1 MEFEQKYIFFPLV
14 FLAYVLVLPIHYI
27 YVMDQTKR
35 REIFVAWMAFL
46 LKRRQTTVW
55 PTGQHRGGI
64 EWTYPGWSPEF
75 TPPLWRKIT
84 PLPL

>member
-1 MEFEQKYIFFPLV
+1 MNFGILTKTPNFET
-14 FLAYVLVLPIHYI
+14 AT
-27 YVMDQTKR
+27 D
-35 REIFVAWMAFL
+35 
-46 LKRRQTTVW
+46 LKI
-55 PTGQHRGGI
+55 PNNITGQHRGGI